1 MSPQVYVIDDED
13 SVRDS
18 LIALLNA
25 VGHQTQSFATASEF
39 LSALSEPDAD
49 RPQCLLVDI
58 GLPGMS
64 GLDLL
69 SELNRREETIPTIV
83 ITGRGEEK
91 FESIETEMK
100 VIGYFQKPFDTSELL
115 NTISETLALAPQSTS
130 PSV

>member
-64 GLDLL
+64 GLNLL

-91 FESIETEMK
+91 FESIEAEMK